1 MTYKTKRLT
10 LGKLHPAIAGRLYT
24 ADEAAQYLGV
34 AQQTLAHWRVSGS
47 GPKFVHLTKRCIRY
61 SEIALRDWVEQ
72 RTQASTAEND
82 RHE

>member
-10 LGKLHPAIAGRLYT
+10 LGKLSPAIAGRLYT
-24 ADEAAQYLGV
+24 PDEAAQYLGV
-34 AQQTLAHWRVSGS
+34 APQTLAHWRVNGS

-61 SEIALRDWVEQ
+61 SETALRSWVEE
-72 RTQASTAEND
+72 RTQASTAENA